1 MKQCPACQSTFDDK
15 VDFCFSDGTPLVAF
29 DAADDPTALPG
40 AADASASESLSD
52 ATTQVIPKPKR
63 SKRGMFGRP
72 SVADM
77 LSVPV
82 SASVPPAGGN
92 RVGPGPDADL
102 PKPQPDPTPSSLEES
117 AEIQIPQGG
126 AVEESTVVEAI
137 VDVPELDNEDGV
149 EPGPVEALDAPPPS
163 IEVPVSPAVVELP
176 ETGEAEQEPTEA
188 PPGFDAEETALDD
201 SWFGDGIDAD
211 PTEDTQPIPEDS
223 VEDPS
228 FADVSEGTSG
238 DDVGFDDSSW
248 SAGGAVKSSAP
259 VPKTLIVGGVM
270 VLAACV
276 MLTVLFSDD
285 DQEPASRVAAT
296 ESPPK
301 APPPVEPPPPAPAEE
316 PVEEEPL
323 EEVEAEPDDSVEEP
337 APVEPVEEEEVDEE
351 PAVPVPVPVPTP
363 TEPSK
368 PASSEPETA
377 RKAEAPKASK
387 PSPPEAIPSPWTGA
401 PAAATPAPA
410 ASNPWG
416 APTETPSR
424 GRLTITTEPAGAMIF
439 VDDRRIGK
447 SPTRTE
453 VDYGTH
459 SIRVELADYKGTS
472 RVVNVR
478 ASEVSVPFRLESERL
493 IGKCILLG
501 SPGSQVVMNGRNI
514 GAIPVTVDC
523 EPGAHSFKVTPLE
536 GASFNAT
543 RSVSFA
549 RSGETA
555 NVFLTP

>member
-1 MKQCPACQSTFDDK
+1 MKQCPACLSTFDDK
-15 VDFCFSDGTPLVAF
+15 VDFCFSDGTPLVAM
-29 DAADDPTALPG
+29 DAGADPTALPG
-40 AADASASESLSD
+40 AADAATAESISD
-52 ATTQVIPKPKR
+52 ATTQVVPKPKR
-63 SKRGMFGRP
+63 AKRGMFGRP

-82 SASVPPAGGN
+82 SASVPPAGGH
-92 RVGPGPDADL
+92 RVGPAPSED
-102 PKPQPDPTPSSLEES
+102 PQESQTAPTPAPVEAP
-117 AEIQIPQGG
+117 AETQPSP
-126 AVEESTVVEAI
+126 VEPIEDTTVVEAV
-137 VDVPELDNEDGV
+137 VDLPDMGGDDSVV
-149 EPGPVEALDAPPPS
+149 SEPVAALDAPTPS

-176 ETGEAEQEPTEA
+176 ETGDAQEEPTQA

-201 SWFGDGIDAD
+201 SWFSDGIESDLN
-211 PTEDTQPIPEDS
+211 EDTQPLPEEP
-223 VEDPS
+223 VEDPG
-228 FADVSEGTSG
+228 FADVSDSSG
-238 DDVGFDDSSW
+238 GDAIGFDDSSW
-248 SAGGAVKSSAP
+248 SAGGAVKTSAP
-259 VPKTLIVGGVM
+259 VPKKLMLGGMV

-285 DQEPASRVAAT
+285 DPEPVSRVVAT
-296 ESPPK
+296 TPAPK
-301 APPPVEPPPPAPAEE
+301 APPVEPPA
-316 PVEEEPL
+316 PVEEAVEEEAP
-323 EEVEAEPDDSVEEP
+323 EEVEAELEEGVEE
-337 APVEPVEEEEVDEE
+337 AVPVEAIEEEAADEE
-351 PAVPVPVPVPTP
+351 PAAPVPVPVPTP
-363 TEPSK
+363 APTESK
-368 PASSEPETA
+368 PPPEAA
-377 RKAEAPKASK
+377 RTAEAPKAEK
-387 PSPPEAIPSPWTGA
+387 AAPPEAIPSPWTGA
-401 PAAATPAPA
+401 PAAETPAPA

-424 GRLTITTEPAGAMIF
+424 GRLTITTEPAGAMVF

-459 SIRVELADYKGTS
+459 KIRVELADYKGTS

-501 SPGSQVVMNGRNI
+501 APGSQVVMNGRSI

-523 EPGAHSFKVTPLE
+523 EPGSHSFKVTPPG
-536 GASFNAT
+536 GASFTAS

>member
-1 MKQCPACQSTFDDK
+1 VDD
-15 VDFCFSDGTPLVAF
+15 LA
-29 DAADDPTALPG
+29 
-40 AADASASESLSD
+40 
-52 ATTQVIPKPKR
+52 
-63 SKRGMFGRP
+63 
-72 SVADM
+72 
-77 LSVPV
+77 
-82 SASVPPAGGN
+82 
-92 RVGPGPDADL
+92 
-102 PKPQPDPTPSSLEES
+102 ES
-117 AEIQIPQGG
+117 A
-126 AVEESTVVEAI
+126 
-137 VDVPELDNEDGV
+137 
-149 EPGPVEALDAPPPS
+149 PVAALDAPSPS

-201 SWFGDGIDAD
+201 SWFSDGMDAD
-211 PTEDTQPIPEDS
+211 PTEDTQPLPDEP

-228 FADVSEGTSG
+228 FADVSEGAAG
-238 DDVGFDDSSW
+238 DEIGFDDSSW
-248 SAGGAVKSSAP
+248 SAGGAVKTSSP
-259 VPKTLIVGGVM
+259 VPKNLIVGGVV

-276 MLTVLFSDD
+276 MLTVLLSDD
-285 DQEPASRVAAT
+285 DPEPVSRVVAT
-296 ESPPK
+296 EPPPV
-301 APPPVEPPPPAPAEE
+301 APPPVEPPPPEAVEEPVEEDAPEDIEAEAEE
-316 PVEEEPL
+316 PVEEPAA
-323 EEVEAEPDDSVEEP
+323 VEP
-337 APVEPVEEEEVDEE
+337 AVEEEADEE
-351 PAVPVPVPVPTP
+351 PAVPVPVPVPVPTP

-368 PASSEPETA
+368 PAPSEPETA
-377 RKAEAPKASK
+377 RTAEAPKDPEPA
-387 PSPPEAIPSPWTGA
+387 PPEAIPSPWTGA
-401 PAAATPAPA
+401 PAATTPAPA

-459 SIRVELADYKGTS
+459 NIRVELADYKGTS

-501 SPGSQVVMNGRNI
+501 SPGSQVVMNGRDI

-523 EPGAHSFKVTPLE
+523 EPGAHNFKVTPPG